1 MPQAHFKNLL
11 KEVRAVWHKNLTS
24 YSMKTKTDQKK
35 EEVSKRAEKL
45 DPNNNTNLPEKP
57 LVKRRGKKVHDDN
70 FEHRSSGETASL

>member
-1 MPQAHFKNLL
+1 
-11 KEVRAVWHKNLTS
+11 
-24 YSMKTKTDQKK
+24 MKTKTDQKK

-57 LVKRRGKKVHDDN
+57 IVKRRGKKVHDDN